1 MCYARLPIFFILFFT
16 DVTRSSD
23 CIVSLY
29 EVSVWAV
36 SFSWHRGLSRPLLWF
51 RISTLVFNWVN
62 NYQNTEDF
70 GNTANVD
77 LTYCLSILCC
87 FLFSSFTDNSFN
99 SICSVYSGHHTI
111 LIPPGDLET
120 NPALW
125 LSVVSQYKGEFC
137 SLLWMILL
145 PNPTKKSMKF
155 CWLCLV
161 FLPSPRHVLFLPCYG
176 FVYQGTGAVNTGAQG
191 IVDILFERRH
201 VSRKVSD
208 WFCASVEAEEYEET
222 VINVVSLDYKACGK

>member
-1 MCYARLPIFFILFFT
+1 MCHARLPSFFILFFT

-77 LTYCLSILCC
+77 LTCCLSILCC

-99 SICSVYSGHHTI
+99 LTFSVYSGHHTI

-145 PNPTKKSMKF
+145 PTQRKKYEVLLTVFGFPSQSATRSVLTLLWICVPRDWGSQYRRSRYCGYFVWKKTCFEEGIRLIFRQCGSWRIRRNRDYPPTDLM
-155 CWLCLV
+155 LY
-161 FLPSPRHVLFLPCYG
+161 H
-176 FVYQGTGAVNTGAQG
+176 
-191 IVDILFERRH
+191 
-201 VSRKVSD
+201 
-208 WFCASVEAEEYEET
+208 
-222 VINVVSLDYKACGK
+222 